1 MVAAVVLYGYAVRVC
16 PLVGERP
23 CRRGCSGPGYVRRV
37 VWGYR
42 VKPGGEPCLLVR
54 GGGGCGGAVVGGDE
68 VQQGPRSVEGC
79 RAAVP
84 ARAWYALVTVS
95 DWWYIGLRCI
105 VFGDGP
111 GGMVSLDSAGSM
123 FVAVLVAGWWVVSS
137 LRLTGWAPPAS
148 CRQRWGSRARSG
160 GAGGAGAGRLC
171 TPCRCPW
178 APACRALP
186 S

>member
-1 MVAAVVLYGYAVRVC
+1 MWVAAVVLHGNAVRVC

-42 VKPGGEPCLLVR
+42 VKPGGEPCLLV
-54 GGGGCGGAVVGGDE
+54 GGGGGGGGAVVGGDE
-68 VQQGPRSVEGC
+68 VQQGPWSVEGC

-95 DWWYIGLRCI
+95 DWRYIGLRCI
-105 VFGDGP
+105 VFGDGS

-123 FVAVLVAGWWVVSS
+123 FVAVW
-137 LRLTGWAPPAS
+137 
-148 CRQRWGSRARSG
+148 C
-160 GAGGAGAGRLC
+160 
-171 TPCRCPW
+171 
-178 APACRALP
+178 
-186 S
+186 